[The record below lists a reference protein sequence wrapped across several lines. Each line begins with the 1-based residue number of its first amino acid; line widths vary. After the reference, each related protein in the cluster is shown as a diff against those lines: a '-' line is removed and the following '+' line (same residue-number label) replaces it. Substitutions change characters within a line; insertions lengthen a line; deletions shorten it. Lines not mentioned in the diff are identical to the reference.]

1 MYAIEWDY
9 PGGRPDKGTSVKHG
23 PSLTKYWFEL
33 GPVSC
38 VHFSEC
44 ASARRALLLL
54 GAKWFDSDA
63 RRAFVFGLMDD
74 DDRDLTAARTGQQPP
89 PTAMERRWVAV
100 AYPDGRGP
108 EGGGGLWVAEFDTV
122 MYGFQE
128 KENLAPG
135 NVAQVQLARNMGEK
149 VEILKRMRG
158 KFYASL
164 EEYGHGDGKAC
175 INSWATKTTGEFGPL
190 VKTDG

>member
-23 PSLTKYWFEL
+23 PCTPQRLSPPLRTGAWLFDTPSINEVL
-33 GPVSC
+33 LLAAAFQ

-74 DDRDLTAARTGQQPP
+74 DDRDFTAARTGQQPP
-89 PTAMERRWVAV
+89 PTAMERR
-100 AYPDGRGP
+100 
-108 EGGGGLWVAEFDTV
+108 
-122 MYGFQE
+122 
-128 KENLAPG
+128 
-135 NVAQVQLARNMGEK
+135 
-149 VEILKRMRG
+149 
-158 KFYASL
+158 
-164 EEYGHGDGKAC
+164 
-175 INSWATKTTGEFGPL
+175 
-190 VKTDG
+190 